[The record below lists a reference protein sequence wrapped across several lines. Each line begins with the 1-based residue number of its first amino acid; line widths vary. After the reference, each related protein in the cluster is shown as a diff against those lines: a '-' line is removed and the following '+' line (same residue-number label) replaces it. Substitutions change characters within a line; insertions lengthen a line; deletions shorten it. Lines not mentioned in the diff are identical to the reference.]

1 MNYKVAGKIGIL
13 LTEAEKISD
22 ALAVNIGIDGDVV
35 VNRNDGHSFA
45 TKSVNGSFNIPGD
58 FLVNARY
65 VITCGEVTFATFV
78 VVIDDGVKKAIPY
91 AAAQSETNRLQWLAI
106 AGILDIVEDIKKTC
120 NETKELVT
128 EFSDGYKT
136 E

>member
-22 ALAVNIGIDGDVV
+22 SLAVNIGIDGDVV
-35 VNRNDGHSFA
+35 VNRNDGHSYA
-45 TKSVNGSFNIPGD
+45 TKSINGSFTIPSD
-58 FLVNARY
+58 FLINAQY
-65 VITCGEVTFATFV
+65 VITCGEVQFATFV
-78 VVIDDGVKKAIPY
+78 VVINDGKKKAIPY
-91 AAAQSETNRLQWLAI
+91 AASQTETNRLQWLAI
-106 AGILDIVEDIKKTC
+106 ASIMDIVEDIKKTC
-120 NETKELVT
+120 DETKELVT